1 MMTEKEKQAFKAGY
15 LCGVK
20 SSYLYLHNNFLDAL
34 NTKAYELIEELFDFI
49 SKNVDDIIENRK
61 DVCIDPCTKKF
72 YLKSRDKNEN

>member
-1 MMTEKEKQAFKAGY
+1 MISENEKQAFKAGY

-20 SSYLYLHNNFLDAL
+20 SSYLYLHNNFLDTL
-34 NTKAYELIEELFDFI
+34 NPKTYELIKELFDFI

-72 YLKSRDKNEN
+72 FLKDR